1 MAASGSNPL
10 LRLSPDTRLSPRCY
24 NGSTSSLSSSWTSRS
39 PFGLSRQPSVCSGQP
54 LTVSFWNTNDVEKWW
69 IFHFSFPLQS
79 CHHGRQSSST
89 SAELSQYL
97 PTSTTSP
104 RHSRQNSC
112 SNHHDSQSPP
122 RIPPRRPFIS
132 MTSPHAPPTLLKL
145 SPNSIDMGYHTMVT
159 TTESPPPFREPPPP
173 APPTQLIL
181 EPQQLRVSY
190 KKKSPFDLLSD
201 DLVVR
206 IFKFLPKNN
215 LGQCAKV
222 CRRFYFLAWEPQ
234 LWQSIDLNVKNNM
247 DGTLQVLLKHLSRDV
262 TCSQSVLKVCLNNSS
277 GLTDKGLRILAQH
290 CPNLRHFVVHN
301 CKAISNAG
309 IQSLLDQC
317 PSLSHLDL
325 TGKNFCQF

>member
-1 MAASGSNPL
+1 
-10 LRLSPDTRLSPRCY
+10 
-24 NGSTSSLSSSWTSRS
+24 
-39 PFGLSRQPSVCSGQP
+39 
-54 LTVSFWNTNDVEKWW
+54 
-69 IFHFSFPLQS
+69 
-79 CHHGRQSSST
+79 
-89 SAELSQYL
+89 
-97 PTSTTSP
+97 
-104 RHSRQNSC
+104 
-112 SNHHDSQSPP
+112 
-122 RIPPRRPFIS
+122 
-132 MTSPHAPPTLLKL
+132 MTSPHASAPMLKL

-201 DLVVR
+201 DLLVR
-206 IFKFLPKNN
+206 IFKFLPKNH
-215 LGQCAKV
+215 LGQCAQV

-234 LWQSIDLNVKNNM
+234 LWQSIDLQVKNNC

-277 GLTDKGLRILAQH
+277 GLTDKGIRILAQH
-290 CPNLRHFVVHN
+290 CPNLRHFSVHN
-301 CKAISNAG
+301 CKTISNAG

-325 TGKNFCQF
+325 TGKQILVISKSKVNNTKRIFSMFVLSGSKKSQRFVYHTISLLVHTIPKVPILSKNLDFGFKELLFRVTYFLHIRVG

>member
-1 MAASGSNPL
+1 
-10 LRLSPDTRLSPRCY
+10 
-24 NGSTSSLSSSWTSRS
+24 
-39 PFGLSRQPSVCSGQP
+39 
-54 LTVSFWNTNDVEKWW
+54 
-69 IFHFSFPLQS
+69 
-79 CHHGRQSSST
+79 
-89 SAELSQYL
+89 
-97 PTSTTSP
+97 
-104 RHSRQNSC
+104 
-112 SNHHDSQSPP
+112 
-122 RIPPRRPFIS
+122 
-132 MTSPHAPPTLLKL
+132 MTSPHAAPMLKL

-201 DLVVR
+201 DLLVR
-206 IFKFLPKNN
+206 IFKFLPKNH
-215 LGQCAKV
+215 LGQCAQV

-234 LWQSIDLNVKNNM
+234 LWQSIDLQVKNNC

-277 GLTDKGLRILAQH
+277 GVTDKGIRILAQH
-290 CPNLRHFVVHN
+290 CPNLRHFSVHN
-301 CKAISNAG
+301 CKTISNAG

-325 TGKNFCQF
+325 TGKQILVISKEQSQQYQADIFNVCLER

>member
-1 MAASGSNPL
+1 MMN
-10 LRLSPDTRLSPRCY
+10 
-24 NGSTSSLSSSWTSRS
+24 
-39 PFGLSRQPSVCSGQP
+39 
-54 LTVSFWNTNDVEKWW
+54 
-69 IFHFSFPLQS
+69 FHFSFPLQS

-97 PTSTTSP
+97 PTTTSP

-173 APPTQLIL
+173 APLTQLIL

-201 DLVVR
+201 DLMVR
-206 IFKFLPKNN
+206 IFKFLPKNH
-215 LGQCAKV
+215 LGQCAQV

-234 LWQSIDLNVKNNM
+234 LWQSIDLQVKNNC

-277 GLTDKGLRILAQH
+277 GLTDKGIRILAQH
-290 CPNLRHFVVHN
+290 CPNLRHFSVHN
-301 CKAISNAG
+301 CKTISNAG

-325 TGKNFCQF
+325 TGKEILVISKEQSQQY

>member
-1 MAASGSNPL
+1 
-10 LRLSPDTRLSPRCY
+10 
-24 NGSTSSLSSSWTSRS
+24 
-39 PFGLSRQPSVCSGQP
+39 
-54 LTVSFWNTNDVEKWW
+54 
-69 IFHFSFPLQS
+69 
-79 CHHGRQSSST
+79 
-89 SAELSQYL
+89 
-97 PTSTTSP
+97 
-104 RHSRQNSC
+104 
-112 SNHHDSQSPP
+112 
-122 RIPPRRPFIS
+122 
-132 MTSPHAPPTLLKL
+132 MTSPHAAPMLKL

-201 DLVVR
+201 DLLVR
-206 IFKFLPKNN
+206 IFKFLPKNH
-215 LGQCAKV
+215 LGQCAQV

-234 LWQSIDLNVKNNM
+234 LWQSIDLQVKNNC

-277 GLTDKGLRILAQH
+277 GLTDKGIRILAQH
-290 CPNLRHFVVHN
+290 CPNLRHFSVHN
-301 CKAISNAG
+301 CKTISNAG

-325 TGKNFCQF
+325 TGKEILVISKSKVNNAKRIFSMFVLSGSKKKSTICLPYDFTSGAHYSKSPYFVQKSEFWSWKNVE